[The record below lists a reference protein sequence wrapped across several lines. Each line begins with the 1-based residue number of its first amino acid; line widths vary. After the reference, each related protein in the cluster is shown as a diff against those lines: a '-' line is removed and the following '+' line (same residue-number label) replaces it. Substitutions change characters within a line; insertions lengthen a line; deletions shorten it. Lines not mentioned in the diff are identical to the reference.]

1 MQYEA
6 CSFVSKDENGGEIY
20 HTNVMMC
27 VADRYVVICLD
38 SIVDP
43 QERKRVIDT
52 IQKTQKQVVEISY
65 AQMNQF
71 AGNMLQLENQK
82 GEKFLVMSSSAYHA
96 LSAEQVEQLEGF
108 NPIIHADLTT
118 IETNGGGSARCMIA
132 EVFLPRMGV

>member
-1 MQYEA
+1 
-6 CSFVSKDENGGEIY
+6 
-20 HTNVMMC
+20 MMC